1 MAIFGTKK
9 NTKKAVA
16 AASET
21 KSEVVASASKKTE
34 ASSNSGVLSV
44 ANVLV
49 RPRITEKAAN
59 MTTANVYVFEVAKS
73 ATKKDIAAAVKEL
86 YKVTPEKVNVVN
98 TKGAPVRLRRKRGFG
113 AKSSTRKAYVFLK
126 KGDSI
131 QLA

>member
-1 MAIFGTKK
+1 MALFGTKK
-9 NTKKAVA
+9 NTKKAVVA
-16 AASET
+16 KTDT
-21 KSEVVASASKKTE
+21 KSEVTTAASKNADVKV
-34 ASSNSGVLSV
+34 SSGVLSV

-59 MTTANVYVFEVAKS
+59 MTTSNVYVFEVAKS
-73 ATKKDIAAAVKEL
+73 ATKKDIAAAVKEF

-113 AKSSTRKAYVFLK
+113 AKPSTRKAYVFLK